1 MCPKHVEQIISAI
14 KHSIASSCFLL
25 YAYNTIH
32 GQTCIKYTNCKLCTD
47 KHASNIQ
54 IVNCNWHVQWYMCDW
69 MDEQINQTILNT
81 NFTLWWLQLNFSVL
95 SLANN
100 LPRQMWVQATR
111 VQIQVAACVPSQ
123 ICSEPN
129 PGLMNIVMHYQPL
142 YNLLICNL
150 SELMFSTLRAH
161 ASNSIALLDKTKCS
175 YILSWLSDCRFVDR
189 TDRKSVNKTTKLI
202 TLTCLCK
209 TKSMNE
215 RNTCL
220 SAIWGLN
227 FLQQTN
233 VTSVL

>member
-1 MCPKHVEQIISAI
+1 MIHVWLNGWTNKPNHLEY
-14 KHSIASSCFLL
+14 KLHTMMTIAEFF
-25 YAYNTIH
+25 
-32 GQTCIKYTNCKLCTD
+32 K
-47 KHASNIQ
+47 
-54 IVNCNWHVQWYMCDW
+54 
-69 MDEQINQTILNT
+69 
-81 NFTLWWLQLNFSVL
+81 VL
-95 SLANN
+95 SLAYNS
-100 LPRQMWVQATR
+100 PGQMWVQATR

-123 ICSEPN
+123 ICSEPD

-142 YNLLICNL
+142 YNLLVCNL
-150 SELMFSTLRAH
+150 SELMISTLRAH
-161 ASNSIALLDKTKCS
+161 VNSSIALLDKMCS
-175 YILSWLSDCRFVDR
+175 YILSWPSDCCLW
-189 TDRKSVNKTTKLI
+189 TELIGNQSTKRRQLI